1 MQDNYSLSSILSLID
16 KYSRQLIVAGLVVA
30 GLTYGVY
37 HRRQSQFLQEQA
49 ATSSLLE
56 TLEELERAY
65 SSTGDWKEVDIASK
79 TGLQSH
85 KSSQTAPYFMLIQAQ
100 ALAQQGQT
108 QEAIDLL
115 DTVINLLPK
124 NVSLRFLVMTTQ
136 AQMKIDMQDA
146 ALVENGI
153 EQLEQLSN
161 DPKNIYKDKALYLL
175 RAHYQMQ
182 GNIEK
187 AEDVAKKLH
196 EFISNEKES
205 SPWAQQAA
213 TM

>member
-1 MQDNYSLSSILSLID
+1 
-16 KYSRQLIVAGLVVA
+16 
-30 GLTYGVY
+30 
-37 HRRQSQFLQEQA
+37 
-49 ATSSLLE
+49 
-56 TLEELERAY
+56 
-65 SSTGDWKEVDIASK
+65 
-79 TGLQSH
+79 
-85 KSSQTAPYFMLIQAQ
+85 
-100 ALAQQGQT
+100 
-108 QEAIDLL
+108 
-115 DTVINLLPK
+115 
-124 NVSLRFLVMTTQ
+124 MTTQ